1 MNLPCGPDGQTRPCV
16 SNGIYLV
23 RDGGDRLAIMFKP
36 SGLGLRR
43 TEVNLQV
50 IGTSQDRAAEVLR
63 EIQVLAHERSVFR
76 GQVISF
82 GPEVDD
88 APIRVAGAQL
98 TAALDQLLGSR
109 GQLTRV
115 LLGGQRE

>member
-1 MNLPCGPDGQTRPCV
+1 VTAPFRREL
-16 SNGIYLV
+16 
-23 RDGGDRLAIMFKP
+23 
-36 SGLGLRR
+36 LRKAA
-43 TEVNLQV
+43 LL
-50 IGTSQDRAAEVLR
+50 AAEEDEARPAGDEPGTAV
-63 EIQVLAHERSVFR
+63 E
-76 GQVISF
+76 
-82 GPEVDD
+82 DD